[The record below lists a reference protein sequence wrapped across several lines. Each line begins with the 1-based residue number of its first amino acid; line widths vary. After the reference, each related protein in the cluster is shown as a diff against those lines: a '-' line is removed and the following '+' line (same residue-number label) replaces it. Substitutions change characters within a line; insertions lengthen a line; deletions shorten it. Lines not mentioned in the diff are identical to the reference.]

1 MKHIIKR
8 IAATGVAALLAAG
21 TVTAVSAARVASD
34 HIIAK
39 TSKNSLELFSIE
51 GKKLLFT
58 YGSASGDSAS
68 GTSRFYVSVDDNFS
82 NLYVDDTADNDTYT
96 ISGST
101 NVYGVDVT
109 RHVQIIPNSI
119 NGNLDTVEFSAV
131 FTNNTDESHTVA
143 CRIFLDTMVED
154 NDYAPFRI
162 TGVGAI
168 ENRTQFEGNDIPE
181 SFQVFNSLS
190 NPSMIGTGSFAK
202 GTGKPDIVQFSS
214 YRADSNT
221 LIPECDPSRTTGDSA
236 VNAIWTNRTLA
247 PGESIVCT
255 AYYGIGLI
263 DIQESNELMLGAT
276 RNTSGF
282 TVNEDGTGY
291 NPIKLTGYVSNNGTG
306 TLNSVAMSLT
316 VPDGVSCGEATVSYP
331 ELNVGAEKQH
341 TWTLEATPSA
351 VEKTVTV
358 TLEAVSAET
367 GKVEPMS
374 YTFTIPAI
382 EGLEPTVVPTT
393 EPETTVPETTVAE
406 TTVAPTTVPA
416 TASAT
421 KDEATKSEATASE
434 ASEANN
440 GAVQTGQALPAAMI
454 LVVLLAAVG
463 VVYFM
468 RRKEN

>member
-1 MKHIIKR
+1 MKHIIKK
-8 IAATGVAALLAAG
+8 IAATGVAALLVAG
-21 TVTAVSAARVASD
+21 TVTAVSAARVESNRV
-34 HIIAK
+34 IAK
-39 TSKNSLELFSIE
+39 TSANTMELYSIE
-51 GKKLLFT
+51 GKRLLFT
-58 YGSASGDSAS
+58 FGSVSGESAD
-68 GTSRFYVSVDDNFS
+68 GTSKFYVSVDNEFE
-82 NLYVDDTADNDTYT
+82 NLYTEDTADNETYT
-96 ISGST
+96 ITGST
-101 NVYGVDVT
+101 QLNNVDIT
-109 RHVQIIPNSI
+109 KHVQIIPNSV
-119 NGNLDTVEFSAV
+119 NGNLDTVEFSTV
-131 FTNNTDESHTVA
+131 FTNNTEEAHTVA

-154 NDYAPFRI
+154 NDYAPFRV
-162 TGVGAI
+162 TGVGSI

-181 SFQVFNSLS
+181 SFQAFNSLS

-202 GTGKPDIVQFSS
+202 GAGKPDIVQFTS
-214 YRADSNT
+214 YGANSGT

-247 PGESIVCT
+247 PGESFVCT

-263 DIQESNELMLGAT
+263 DIQESNELILGAT
-276 RNTSGF
+276 RNTSSF

-306 TLNSVAMSLT
+306 TLNSVAMTLN

-331 ELNVGAEKQH
+331 ELNVRAEKQH
-341 TWTLEATPSA
+341 TWTLEAAPSA

-358 TLEAVSAET
+358 TLEAESAET

-382 EGLEPTVVPTT
+382 EGVEPEPTT
-393 EPETTVPETTVAE
+393 EPATTVPETTVEETTVAE

-416 TASAT
+416 TTSAT
-421 KDEATKSEATASE
+421 KDEATKSEATKSE
-434 ASEANN
+434 AAN
-440 GAVQTGQALPAAMI
+440 GAVQTGQAIPAAMI

-463 VVYFM
+463 VLYFM